1 MALATAA
8 ADAVAADGGASNANI
23 HVFKY
28 AIMAVLLVIT
38 VASSLVPLW
47 ISQHGT
53 SSSRRLL
60 TRKLPFATAGVFIGS
75 GLLHLLPD
83 SVKMYNSVLLSMETP
98 PVHWMREFPVIYFLC
113 ALGCMVV
120 WSVDLLNMGDSAK
133 MMAVASAAR
142 PNRTY
147 CMHAA
152 YETSICRVQ
161 IPAVTT
167 FGPRNRSISADGWK
181 RHSKRAD
188 HMGCC
193 SCGAIPSPAK
203 SPFHRATKVEET
215 TCLVLPNGLE
225 LAGKSSVRR
234 YSFDH
239 EDKTT
244 CVDDESDDTVGGE
257 HPHAT
262 VSEHVVFSGENSL
275 LPYLLAALF
284 SVHSLIAGFALGVN
298 PSLDRT
304 AIATTVAIF
313 SHKLI
318 EAMSVGANFARAK
331 ASIDQDRSVAVL
343 TLYSCM
349 TPLGI
354 FLGMLLSS
362 ALQGTHTHVVES
374 VALSIASGSFIYLAF
389 HELSEEDASQET
401 STMEKML
408 LFSVGLWSMAAL
420 AVWA

>member
-1 MALATAA
+1 MVLAA
-8 ADAVAADGGASNANI
+8 ADAATASNAHI
-23 HVFKY
+23 RMFKY
-28 AIMAVLLVIT
+28 VIMAVLLVIT

-53 SSSRRLL
+53 STSRHLL

-98 PVHWMREFPVIYFLC
+98 PAHWMREFPVIYFLC

-142 PNRTY
+142 PN
-147 CMHAA
+147 

-167 FGPRNRSISADGWK
+167 FGLRNRSISADGWK
-181 RHSKRAD
+181 HHSKRAD
-188 HMGCC
+188 HVGCC
-193 SCGAIPSPAK
+193 SCGTIPPLAK
-203 SPFHRATKVEET
+203 SPFHRATKIEET
-215 TCLVLPNGLE
+215 TCLLLPNGLE
-225 LAGKSSVRR
+225 LVGESSVRR
-234 YSFDH
+234 YSFEH

-244 CVDDESDDTVGGE
+244 CMDDESDDTVSGE

-262 VSEHVVFSGENSL
+262 VSEHVVFSGESPL

-298 PSLDRT
+298 SSLDRT

-313 SHKLI
+313 SHKFI

-331 ASIDQDRSVAVL
+331 QNIDQDRSVAVL

-362 ALQGTHTHVVES
+362 TLQGTHAHVVES

-389 HELSEEDASQET
+389 HELSEEDAGQET
-401 STMEKML
+401 SAAEKML
-408 LFSVGLWSMAAL
+408 LFSIGLGSMAAL